1 MKWLKKVA
9 ATPLTSIAKVID
21 DFSGVIV
28 KDGKF
33 IKCKAR

>member
-21 DFSGVIV
+21 GFNRVIV